1 MERDRERVRRGGDK
15 PFPMLEKTTTF
26 KCRLY
31 DSELIMEKKPESTFL
46 VEDTLERVRARA
58 VFKPSYLSLSL
69 PLTIELKTLLTK
81 NKKIVKFTL
90 T

>member
-1 MERDRERVRRGGDK
+1 
-15 PFPMLEKTTTF
+15 MLEKTTTF

-31 DSELIMEKKPESTFL
+31 DSELIMEKNPESTFL

-69 PLTIELKTLLTK
+69 PLTRSIELKTLLTK
-81 NKKIVKFTL
+81 DKKKVKFAL